1 MNSSQLLERIS
12 APANLNLALRRVK
25 SNKGCAGVDRR
36 DIEATIRK
44 LRQGGNGQQLRQ
56 SLLDGS
62 YQPQPVLGVE
72 IPKPSGGVR
81 QLGIP
86 TVLDRIV
93 QQAITNVLT
102 EIYEPKFSTS
112 SFGFRPMRSA
122 HNALAAASH
131 YIREGK
137 RYVVDID
144 LEKYFDTVNHDR
156 LMHRLS
162 QDIEDKR
169 VLKLIRRYLQ
179 SGLMRNGV
187 VERRQRGTP
196 QGGPLSP
203 LLSNIVLDEL
213 DKELERRGHKFC
225 RYADDCQ
232 IYVSS
237 QAAAERV
244 KDSVTAFLEHKLKLK
259 VNREKSAAT
268 RVTERSYL
276 SHRFTSSGEI
286 RIASA
291 ALAKMKKR
299 VRSITKRNRGR
310 EFGLIIQELTQYLR
324 GWQQYFKLALK
335 PSVMGALD
343 RWIRRRLRSYRLK
356 QRKRKYSIA
365 MWLQREGVTERNA
378 WKLAMS
384 DKGWW
389 KLSQTPQVNHALPN
403 VKFQEVGLYSL
414 REGYDTLKV
423 YSEPP
428 YATHACTVV

>member
-1 MNSSQLLERIS
+1 MTPTALMEQISSS
-12 APANLNLALRRVK
+12 ANLNHALRRVK
-25 SNKGCAGVDRR
+25 KNKGCAGVDRL
-36 DIEATIRK
+36 DITATISK
-44 LRQGGNGQQLRQ
+44 LRQASNGQALRQ

-72 IPKPSGGVR
+72 IPKTNGGVR

-93 QQAITNVLT
+93 QQAITSVLSD
-102 EIYEPKFSTS
+102 IYEPKFSNS
-112 SFGFRPMRSA
+112 SYGFRPNRSA
-122 HNALAAASH
+122 HHALAAASR
-131 YIREGK
+131 YIREG
-137 RYVVDID
+137 RGYVVDID
-144 LEKYFDTVNHDR
+144 LAKYFDTVNHDR

-162 QDIEDKR
+162 KDISDKR
-169 VLKLIRRYLQ
+169 VLKLIRSYLQ
-179 SGLMRNGV
+179 AGLMRDGL

-232 IYVSS
+232 IYVRSEE
-237 QAAAERV
+237 AAHRV
-244 KDSVTAFLEHKLKLK
+244 KESITEFLEQKLKLT

-268 RVTERSYL
+268 RVTERAYL
-276 SHRFTSSGEI
+276 SHSFKIDGTLLISK
-286 RIASA
+286 SA
-291 ALAKMKKR
+291 QAQMKQR
-299 VRSITKRNRGR
+299 VRKITKRNRGR
-310 EFGLIIQELTQYLR
+310 ELSVIITELTQYLR
-324 GWQQYFKLALK
+324 GWQHYFKLAIGQ
-335 PSVMGALD
+335 SAMQRLD
-343 RWIRRRLRSYRLK
+343 EWIRRRLRCYRLK
-356 QRKRKYSIA
+356 QRKNRYSIA
-365 MWLQREGVTERNA
+365 TWLQRQGVTERNA

-389 KLSQTPQVNHALPN
+389 HLALSPQVNHAMPI
-403 VKFQEVGLYSL
+403 KWFEERGLYSL
-414 REGYDTLKV
+414 RDGYESLKV

>member
-1 MNSSQLLERIS
+1 MEQISSS
-12 APANLNLALRRVK
+12 ANLNHALRRVK
-25 SNKGCAGVDRR
+25 KNKGCAGVDRL
-36 DIEATIRK
+36 DITATISK
-44 LRQGGNGQQLRQ
+44 LRQASNGQALRQ

-72 IPKPSGGVR
+72 IPKPNGGVR

-93 QQAITNVLT
+93 QQAITSVLS
-102 EIYEPKFSTS
+102 ELYEPTFSNS
-112 SFGFRPMRSA
+112 SYGFRPNRSA
-122 HNALAAASH
+122 HHALAAASR
-131 YIREGK
+131 YIREG
-137 RYVVDID
+137 RGYVVDID
-144 LEKYFDTVNHDR
+144 LAKYFDTVNHDR

-162 QDIEDKR
+162 KDISDKR
-169 VLKLIRRYLQ
+169 VLKLIRSYLQ
-179 SGLMRNGV
+179 AGLMRDGL

-232 IYVSS
+232 IYVRSEE
-237 QAAAERV
+237 AAHRV
-244 KDSVTAFLEHKLKLK
+244 KESITEFLEQKLKLT

-268 RVTERSYL
+268 RVTERAYL
-276 SHRFTSSGEI
+276 SHSFKIDGTLQISK
-286 RIASA
+286 SA
-291 ALAKMKKR
+291 QAQMKKR
-299 VRSITKRNRGR
+299 VRKITKRNRGR
-310 EFGLIIQELTQYLR
+310 ELSVILTELTQYLR
-324 GWQQYFKLALK
+324 GWQHYFKLAIGQ
-335 PSVMGALD
+335 SAMQRLD
-343 RWIRRRLRSYRLK
+343 EWIRRRLRCYRLK
-356 QRKRKYSIA
+356 QRKRRYSIA
-365 MWLQREGVTERNA
+365 TWLQRKGVTERNA

-389 KLSQTPQVNHALPN
+389 RLALSPQLNHAMPI
-403 VKFQEVGLYSL
+403 KWFEERGLYSL
-414 REGYDTLKV
+414 RDGYESLKV

>member
-1 MNSSQLLERIS
+1 MTSTSLMEQICSST
-12 APANLNLALRRVK
+12 NLNQALRRVK
-25 SNKGCAGVDRR
+25 KNKGCAGVDKL
-36 DIEATIRK
+36 DINATISQ
-44 LRQGGNGQQLRQ
+44 LRQASNGQLLRQ

-93 QQAITNVLT
+93 QQAISSKLSD
-102 EIYEPKFSTS
+102 IYEPKFSNS
-112 SFGFRPMRSA
+112 SYGFRPNRSA
-122 HNALAAASH
+122 HHALAAASR
-131 YIREGK
+131 YIRDG
-137 RYVVDID
+137 RGYVVDID
-144 LEKYFDTVNHDR
+144 LAKYFDTVNHDR

-162 QDIEDKR
+162 QDIIDKR
-169 VLKLIRRYLQ
+169 VLKLIRSYLQ
-179 SGLMRNGV
+179 AGIMRNGM
-187 VERRQRGTP
+187 VEQRQRGTP

-213 DKELERRGHKFC
+213 DKELEHRGHKFC

-237 QAAAERV
+237 EEAAHRV
-244 KDSVTAFLEHKLKLK
+244 KESITEFLEQKLKLT

-268 RVTERSYL
+268 RVTERTYL
-276 SHRFTSSGEI
+276 GHRFQIDGTIQISKP
-286 RIASA
+286 AQTQ
-291 ALAKMKKR
+291 MKKR
-299 VRSITKRNRGR
+299 VRQITKRNRGR
-310 EFGLIIQELTQYLR
+310 ELKEVITELTQYLR
-324 GWQQYFKLALK
+324 GWQHYFKLAMRK
-335 PSVMGALD
+335 SIMQQLD
-343 RWIRRRLRSYRLK
+343 SWIRRRLRCYRLK

-365 MWLQREGVTERNA
+365 IWLQQQGVTECNA

-389 KLSQTPQVNHALPN
+389 RLAQTPQVHHATPIKWFKEL
-403 VKFQEVGLYSL
+403 GLYSL
-414 REGYDTLKV
+414 RDGYESLKI

-428 YATHACTVV
+428 YAIHACTVV

>member
-1 MNSSQLLERIS
+1 VNPSQLLERIS

-25 SNKGCAGVDRR
+25 SNKGCAGVDRLG
-36 DIEATIRK
+36 IEATIQK
-44 LRQGGNGQQLRQ
+44 LRQGNNGQQLRQ

-62 YQPQPVLGVE
+62 YQPQPVLGVK
-72 IPKPSGGVR
+72 IPKPNGGMR

-86 TVLDRIV
+86 TVQDRIV
-93 QQAITNVLT
+93 QQAIMNVLT
-102 EIYEPKFSTS
+102 EIYEPKFSKS

-122 HNALAAASH
+122 HNALAMASQ
-131 YIREGK
+131 YIREG
-137 RYVVDID
+137 RGYVVDID

-169 VLKLIRRYLQ
+169 MLKLIRSYLQ

-237 QAAAERV
+237 QVAAERV
-244 KDSVTAFLEHKLKLK
+244 KDSITTFLEQKLKLK

-286 RIASA
+286 RISSSA
-291 ALAKMKKR
+291 QAKMKKR
-299 VRSITKRNRGR
+299 VRTITKRNRGR
-310 EFGLIIQELTQYLR
+310 ELGQIVKELTQYLR
-324 GWQQYFKLALK
+324 GWQYYFKLALK

-343 RWIRRRLRSYRLK
+343 SWIRRRLRSYRLK
-356 QRKRKYSIA
+356 QRKRKHSIA
-365 MWLQREGVTERNA
+365 MWLQRKGVTERNA

-389 KLSQTPQVNHALPN
+389 KLSRTPQVNHALPN
-403 VKFQEVGLYSL
+403 VKFLEMGLYSL
-414 REGYDTLKV
+414 KEGYDTLKV